1 MWCKRVLPKIGMFS
15 ISCFLMHIYVHIL
28 LISVVFGVTIH
39 HILFK
44 YIHNVDIHSRYPITI
59 KEKHNYY

>member
-1 MWCKRVLPKIGMFS
+1 
-15 ISCFLMHIYVHIL
+15 MHIYVHIL